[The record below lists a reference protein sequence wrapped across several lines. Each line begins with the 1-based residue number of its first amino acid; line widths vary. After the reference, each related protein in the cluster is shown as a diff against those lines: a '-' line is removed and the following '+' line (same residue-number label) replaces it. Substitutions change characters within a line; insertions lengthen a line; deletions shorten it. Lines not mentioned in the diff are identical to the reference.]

1 MIDDLVT
8 QGVTEPYRMFT
19 SRAEHRLRLREDNA
33 DERLT
38 EEGYNL
44 GVVGQRRY
52 DLFKIKMDK
61 LDKESRRLEQIII
74 RPNTRSSLYLSE
86 NFDLNLKSSQ
96 PIKSLLKMSTIEYQ
110 DLYNLEEFGVAQYPE
125 VGELI
130 AIRERYA
137 GYLKRQDIEIES
149 LHKSM
154 RLSIPKDI
162 DYMLINGLSN
172 EAKEKLLQIRPASL
186 EQASRIPG
194 MTSSMITI
202 LKIYLKSITQ

>member
-96 PIKSLLKMSTIEYQ
+96 SIKSLLKMSTIEYQ
-110 DLYNLEEFGVAQYPE
+110 DLYNLEEFGVAQYHE

-154 RLSIPKDI
+154 RLIIPKDI

>member
-1 MIDDLVT
+1 M
-8 QGVTEPYRMFT
+8 
-19 SRAEHRLRLREDNA
+19 
-33 DERLT
+33 
-38 EEGYNL
+38 
-44 GVVGQRRY
+44 GQ
-52 DLFKIKMDK
+52 F
-61 LDKESRRLEQIII
+61 
-74 RPNTRSSLYLSE
+74 
-86 NFDLNLKSSQ
+86 
-96 PIKSLLKMSTIEYQ
+96 
-110 DLYNLEEFGVAQYPE
+110 
-125 VGELI
+125 I
-130 AIRERYA
+130 AIRVRYA

>member
-1 MIDDLVT
+1 
-8 QGVTEPYRMFT
+8 MFT

-38 EEGYNL
+38 ETGYNL

-154 RLSIPKDI
+154 RLSIPRDI

-172 EAKEKLLQIRPASL
+172 EAKEKLLQIRPTSL